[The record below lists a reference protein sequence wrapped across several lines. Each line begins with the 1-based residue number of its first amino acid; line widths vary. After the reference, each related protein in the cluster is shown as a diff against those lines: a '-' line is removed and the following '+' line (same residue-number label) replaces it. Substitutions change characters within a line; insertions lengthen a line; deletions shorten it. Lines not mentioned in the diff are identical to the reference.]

1 MAIVDIKIKQ
11 SEHCSIIITCP
22 IIIFGGILMTALC
35 GDNPIM
41 TEQKNYKKIKKIVV
55 VEDLGKPFY
64 I

>member
-1 MAIVDIKIKQ
+1 
-11 SEHCSIIITCP
+11 
-22 IIIFGGILMTALC
+22 MTALC

-41 TEQKNYKKIKKIVV
+41 TEQKNYEKKKKFVV

>member
-41 TEQKNYKKIKKIVV
+41 TEQKNYEKKIFVA